1 MQVAF
6 TFAFLLCL
14 LNINN
19 NNKLHPR
26 IDPHSNENNLG
37 VLLIEF
43 FELYGKQFN
52 YIRTGIRI
60 RDGGSYIPKKDITKQ
75 FNNGCRPSILC
86 IEDPLNSCKK
96 SNLLFFSRFPCYTFF
111 FNNLIFCTKTA
122 NDIGKGSYGAL
133 KVKQEF
139 EHAYIALSEA
149 LANYLIKDNLSILGR
164 IIQIKH
170 EVIEYRRWIRD
181 TYASNTSPWQF
192 EASLAADMFAPCERK
207 SSTSTSTSSS
217 SSTST
222 TISTTS
228 HGRHHHYDHNNNRN
242 HQANHHHQSHHSHHQ
257 HHHNDNQRKS
267 TNRVYFSNSN
277 GNGNGN
283 GGGGGKN
290 SKRFCH
296 NNNSNNNNNNN

>member
-1 MQVAF
+1 MAARIFPRRTSPSSSTTDVDRVSSALK
-6 TFAFLLCL
+6 TLSTLV
-14 LNINN
+14 INN
-19 NNKLHPR
+19 ICSFFHAFRVKKKNN
-26 IDPHSNENNLG
+26 
-37 VLLIEF
+37 
-43 FELYGKQFN
+43 
-52 YIRTGIRI
+52 
-60 RDGGSYIPKKDITKQ
+60 
-75 FNNGCRPSILC
+75 
-86 IEDPLNSCKK
+86 
-96 SNLLFFSRFPCYTFF
+96 
-111 FNNLIFCTKTA
+111 FNNLIFCTQTA